1 MCTLPCANP
10 TGARHAPLGATRYK
24 VWIQSLNSERD
35 PEPLPNLEQLSPPRA
50 RCSCSDAP
58 TAPMTALHG
67 RAPARAPAHDRL
79 LLRVGQ
85 SPARPRGM
93 GPHTTELACSPVGDT
108 TELACSPVGDTTE
121 LACSPVGVAPALL
134 DAPARALDR
143 GRSPRALLLTAC
155 SRSYAPPP
163 RITSKAVTRTDERPS
178 GSRFSYS

>member
-1 MCTLPCANP
+1 MVTPSKPVLERRRALSRVQIPQVH
-10 TGARHAPLGATRYK
+10 HAPLGATRYK
-24 VWIQSLNSERD
+24 VWSQSLNSERD

-93 GPHTTELACSPVGDT
+93 GPHTTELACSPVG
-108 TELACSPVGDTTE
+108 
-121 LACSPVGVAPALL
+121 VAAALL
-134 DAPARALDR
+134 DASARALDR

-163 RITSKAVTRTDERPS
+163 RITSKAVTRTDERPR